1 MRFHHLTFPA
11 EERRGESHRRLRTAK
26 RLTKRVG
33 FEPRRLRSRESRG
46 SSHLGGIHALPVNGI
61 LAYGVEGAARGSGFG
76 EFYNPCFFNRAI
88 VSRNMR

>member
-1 MRFHHLTFPA
+1 VIKALLLLFLLFPSLTLHA
-11 EERRGESHRRLRTAK
+11 TQ
-26 RLTKRVG
+26 
-33 FEPRRLRSRESRG
+33 
-46 SSHLGGIHALPVNGI
+46 GGIHALPVKGI